1 MIDQNKIILMTKMAQ
16 YEKNHMKKDKRITD
30 YFIEDY
36 VYLNNFKTR
45 LAVMLVTVFFI
56 GIGTFQIVTSNII
69 FPTSLEQFLEIYI
82 NPYVYPWLMATIIYT
97 IISTLVYSA
106 RYTKANKRMSEYKHY
121 VKELKRYEKR
131 QASTEGATD
140 EI

>member
-45 LAVMLVTVFFI
+45 LGIMLITVFFI
-56 GIGTFQIVTSNII
+56 GVGAFQIVMDNII
-69 FPTSLEQFLEIYI
+69 FPTSLEDFLEVYI
-82 NPYVYPWLMATIIYT
+82 NPYFYPWLIATIIYT
-97 IISTLVYSA
+97 VISTFVYSV
-106 RYTKANKRMSEYKHY
+106 RYTKANKRMSEYKNY
-121 VKELKRYEKR
+121 VKELKQYEKR
-131 QASTEGATD
+131 HASTEGATY